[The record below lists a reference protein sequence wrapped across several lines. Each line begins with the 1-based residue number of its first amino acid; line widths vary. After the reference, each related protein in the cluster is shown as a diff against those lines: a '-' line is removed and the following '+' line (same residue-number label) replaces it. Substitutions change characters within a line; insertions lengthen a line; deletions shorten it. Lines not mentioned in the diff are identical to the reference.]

1 MSEEFRYVDDP
12 FEEED
17 LGFRTMTGIENLHL
31 VESALRICGRK
42 YFRSP
47 SEKRKWLK
55 IDGQVTRGVIPT
67 GWVKNCMEWAR
78 NKNKGRII
86 ITLPKLTS
94 LVQNR
99 ARMTDWLAEHPDEQQ
114 KKPRDY
120 SFD

>member
-1 MSEEFRYVDDP
+1 MTEEPRYVDDP

-17 LGFRTMTGIENLHL
+17 LGFRNLTGIENLHL
-31 VESALRICGRK
+31 VESAQKVCGRK

-55 IDGQVTRGVIPT
+55 IDGQVTRGVIST
-67 GWVKNCMEWAR
+67 KWVENCIEWAR
-78 NKNKGRII
+78 AKNKGRII

-99 ARMTDWLAEHPDEQQ
+99 ARMTDWLAEHTDE
-114 KKPRDY
+114 PSHTREDY